1 MSEKDKACREAF
13 EQFWNMPIPELT
25 GNFIDAQSLS
35 NMGKLVAWEAFQAAW
50 NRRAPGWND
59 ALKAAAKV
67 VMDLPMKEVFGA
79 YPFLTDECKAFA
91 ITANSAILNLRI
103 PAAPQTDGREG

>member
-13 EQFWNMPIPELT
+13 EAWAVDESWT
-25 GNFIDAQSLS
+25 VDWAGNDPYDHGRT
-35 NMGKLVAWEAFQAAW
+35 MDAWEAFQAAW
-50 NRRAPGWND
+50 SRRAPEWND

-67 VMDLPMKEVFGA
+67 VMDLPMKEVFGS

-103 PAAPQTDGREG
+103 PAAPQPDGREG